1 MANQDSMPFS
11 NDALHRAIKTNPQM
25 RSGFLRRG
33 FFFWAAGSYMRAAST
48 RIPDSVI
55 HSFVTSSTP
64 SSSSPALDPC
74 DRKAATHELNQD
86 VGRDTL
92 GRKDGL
98 RAAVRVGNDELERTV
113 AGGLRAAAWAQTVV
127 RQLG

>member
-1 MANQDSMPFS
+1 
-11 NDALHRAIKTNPQM
+11 
-25 RSGFLRRG
+25 
-33 FFFWAAGSYMRAAST
+33 MRAAST

-64 SSSSPALDPC
+64 SSSVAALDPC
-74 DRKAATHELNQD
+74 DRKAATHELNQY

-113 AGGLRAAAWAQTVV
+113 AGGLRAAAWLK
-127 RQLG
+127 R